1 MASKKS
7 SKTVA
12 TKEDANPGDPIS
24 QGNVNAILAAI
35 GAQGDDL
42 KKLIEDKMTAL
53 SARLDTLDAT
63 LVNLQSE
70 QAGVKQKMVEI
81 EGALN
86 GTDLRLGEVEKVCE
100 DLRVENKSLWA
111 KLNDL
116 EGRSRRLNLKFVGI
130 SEGEERGRPSVFI
143 SDLITELFGRDNFP
157 KPVKIDRAHRALLP
171 KPSEGQRPRTIIAR
185 IHNDRDKDL
194 ILRLSRDK
202 FPLEYKGKRIHIFPD
217 YTPEVTARRRAFS
230 SVTKA
235 LREAGLKW
243 SLRFPAK
250 LMLYYNGREL
260 SFESSEEAKKF
271 VDNLSNDSA

>member
-12 TKEDANPGDPIS
+12 TKEDANPGDSIS

-81 EGALN
+81 ECALN

-100 DLRVENKSLWA
+100 DLRAENKSLWA

-130 SEGEERGRPSVFI
+130 SEGEGAP
-143 SDLITELFGRDNFP
+143 FGVHF
-157 KPVKIDRAHRALLP
+157 
-171 KPSEGQRPRTIIAR
+171 
-185 IHNDRDKDL
+185 
-194 ILRLSRDK
+194 
-202 FPLEYKGKRIHIFPD
+202 
-217 YTPEVTARRRAFS
+217 
-230 SVTKA
+230 
-235 LREAGLKW
+235 
-243 SLRFPAK
+243 
-250 LMLYYNGREL
+250 
-260 SFESSEEAKKF
+260 
-271 VDNLSNDSA
+271 